1 MGLDFILLLLAS
13 LAIVR
18 SDQENGSCEVIEKS
32 DNDILER
39 IEKVEK
45 KVESLKDVHDRI
57 EKLSKITYDL
67 SRSTGAATEKKMKMD
82 VQ

>member
-45 KVESLKDVHDRI
+45 KVASLKDVHDRI